1 MCIECKTLNIMASVT
16 TKVLSLGE
24 KVNIINV
31 SDKGKKKAE
40 VSRDFGLVT
49 STVLLSVK
57 TKKILSAKCL

>member
-1 MCIECKTLNIMASVT
+1 MASVT

-40 VSRDFGLVT
+40 VSREFGLVN

>member
-16 TKVLSLGE
+16 TKVLSLRE
-24 KVNIINV
+24 KVNFINV

-40 VSRDFGLVT
+40 VSREFGLVN